1 MIKEF
6 IIKDVR
12 CFAGENRLKIR
23 PLTFLVGENSTG
35 KSTILGCFSALFD
48 TLAGFRFNED
58 LIFDWAP
65 YEMGIFSDMVRKTRK
80 DNNQYKY
87 FSLGFSFE
95 KPDNERIDVF
105 CKFEE
110 KDSKP
115 YASQFNFLFSNGGGI
130 IIKSRKNNSE
140 KNISFEGFTLKKKED
155 NIFVIVHNADY
166 FERITMEFLS
176 IKNIKQFA
184 EIINKYI
191 CEFNLC

>member
-130 IIKSRKNNSE
+130 IINLE
-140 KNISFEGFTLKKKED
+140 KITAKKTFPLKGLHLRKKK
-155 NIFVIVHNADY
+155 IIY
-166 FERITMEFLS
+166 LLLS
-176 IKNIKQFA
+176 IML
-184 EIINKYI
+184 IILKELLWNS
-191 CEFNLC
+191 